1 MNKISDITEL
11 AFNITQMSGALS
23 LLLVEDIYHEDV
35 IEQIRLFDPNIVY
48 EVIRYGQKPKF
59 ERLLRQID
67 GSLLI
72 DLSAIDRKPK
82 SFLDLLVQLRDNLND
97 KNRLILLANSAIY
110 DMIESNF
117 EQLKGYGMEVF
128 TLIPKEDERIKIV
141 QSFEE
146 KYQMSSKRFLTLW
159 RAEELKDTEEYNRWY
174 VLL

>member
-159 RAEELKDTEEYNRWY
+159 RAGELEDTEEYNRWY